1 MNSEL
6 KVSHSDLYTTDYYL
20 WLQDTIEKLKQQNYE
35 QIDWE
40 NLIDEIEDM
49 PKSER
54 RSLSSNL
61 VIVLLHLLKWQ
72 YQLDRRSQSW
82 KLSIV
87 KHRIRIEE
95 TLEDSPSLKGY
106 LVEILEKQY
115 QKAIRLAS
123 AETELS
129 IEAFPSECPY
139 SISEVLE
146 DDLTLFDR

>member
-1 MNSEL
+1 MNTEL
-6 KVSHSDLYTTDYYL
+6 EVSHSNLYETDYYL
-20 WLQDTIEKLKQQNYE
+20 WLQETIEKLKDQNYE
-35 QIDWE
+35 QVDWT

-61 VIVLLHLLKWQ
+61 IIVLLHLLKWQ
-72 YQLDRRSQSW
+72 YQPNRRSQSW

-87 KHRIRIEE
+87 EHQIRIEE

-115 QKAIRLAS
+115 QKAVRLAS
-123 AETELS
+123 AETGLES
-129 IEAFPSECPY
+129 ETFPSECPY
-139 SISEVLE
+139 SIAEILE
-146 DDLTLFDR
+146 SDLSIFER